1 MIGWIRKGVLC
12 GLLIVA
18 PIISLAACGHA
29 AGEGGGVSA
38 TGTTG
43 PTQGVVVEVGASSYA
58 ATDAIA
64 VTVRNDL
71 SASIIATD
79 HQTSC
84 TIVQLQMQV
93 NGAWQNQGGCALGMA
108 TRQVPLAAGSSTAVS
123 VSPSAGQ
130 ISARPWPAGSYR
142 VAFSYRASANASAS
156 DTVYSA
162 PFTVS

>member
-1 MIGWIRKGVLC
+1 MTGWIRKGVLC

-43 PTQGVVVEVGASSYA
+43 PTQGVVVVVGASSYA
-58 ATDAIA
+58 ATDTIA

-71 SASIIATD
+71 GAGIIATD

-93 NGAWQNQGGCALGMA
+93 NGSWQNQGGCALGIA

-130 ISARPWPAGSYR
+130 ISAKPWPTGSYR
-142 VAFSYRASANASAS
+142 VAFTYRAGANSDAS

-162 PFTVS
+162 PFTVG